1 MMGGKMSKNQV
12 IIIVFIAGIILG
24 YSINHCMNNNF
35 IDKYKC
41 IWDETHGHEIVFIQS
56 Y

>member
-1 MMGGKMSKNQV
+1 MNKNQV

-24 YSINHCMNNNF
+24 YSINHCLNNSLASE
-35 IDKYKC
+35 YKC
-41 IWDETHGHEIVFIQS
+41 IWDEMQGHEIVFVQS